1 MKPAQCQIEGSRID
15 EKTEFGH
22 FGADG
27 GCACAG
33 GLCKQ
38 RRVRQASSMPL
49 DKVIETTKDS
59 RVTAGKSPLTFP
71 ASVTI
76 LMVPASGGAPRTD
89 LHQAAETL
97 KKKLIE
103 NRKYIGSVSVVS
115 TFDVSKK
122 TTLEQ
127 VGASYA
133 ADVVILVFYQQYHRT
148 VQSGPAAL
156 LDIAIVPAFTVPGV
170 KVNTA
175 TLIEGVVAH
184 IPSNAVIFRTSA
196 YDERSAYSTS
206 YSEANTAAST
216 SVESFDAAMV
226 NFGNDLSETLDR
238 FDKFDVSK
246 APSISPRPIGPKV
259 SAIRSR
265 SLFQPQPTH
274 DPIRSGTNFGPA
286 GPSEVTRAVLTS
298 NSDVRVSW
306 T

>member
-1 MKPAQCQIEGSRID
+1 MNKRIQ
-15 EKTEFGH
+15 GIL
-22 FGADG
+22 AVLMVALALA
-27 GCACAG
+27 GCANNG
-33 GLCKQ
+33 
-38 RRVRQASSMPL
+38 RVRQASSMPL
-49 DKVIETTKDS
+49 DKVIETAKDS
-59 RVTAGKSPLTFP
+59 RVTADKSPLTFP
-71 ASVTI
+71 ASVAI
-76 LMVPASGGAPRTD
+76 LMVPASGGVPQTD
-89 LHQAAETL
+89 MHQAAETL
-97 KKKLIE
+97 KKKLLE
-103 NRKYIGSVSVVS
+103 NRKYIGAVSIVS

-133 ADVVILVFYQQYHRT
+133 ADVVILVFYQQYQRT

-226 NFGNDLSETLDR
+226 NFGNDLSDTLDR
-238 FDKFDVSK
+238 FDRFDVSK
-246 APSISPRPIGPKV
+246 APSMTSLIESSGEAGAGGGAANDYWKSVDTFKSGGGAFNPLVLLLFGAAW
-259 SAIRSR
+259 AIARR
-265 SLFQPQPTH
+265 
-274 DPIRSGTNFGPA
+274 RM
-286 GPSEVTRAVLTS
+286 R
-298 NSDVRVSW
+298 
-306 T
+306 

>member
-1 MKPAQCQIEGSRID
+1 MRKRILG
-15 EKTEFGH
+15 FS
-22 FGADG
+22 ALLAVALALA
-27 GCACAG
+27 GCANNG
-33 GLCKQ
+33 
-38 RRVRQASSMPL
+38 RVRQASSMPL
-49 DKVIETTKDS
+49 DKVIENAKDS
-59 RVTAGKSPLTFP
+59 RVTADKSPLTFP
-71 ASVTI
+71 ASVAV
-76 LMVPASGGAPRTD
+76 LMVPASGGVPQTD

-97 KKKLIE
+97 KKKLLE
-103 NRKYIGSVSVVS
+103 NRKYIGAVSIVS

-133 ADVVILVFYQQYHRT
+133 ADVVILVFYQQYQRT

-238 FDKFDVSK
+238 FDRFDVSK
-246 APSISPRPIGPKV
+246 APSMNALTESAGEAGAGGSAASNDYWKKV
-259 SAIRSR
+259 DSFKSGGGAFDPVILLLFGAAWAIARR
-265 SLFQPQPTH
+265 R
-274 DPIRSGTNFGPA
+274 IR
-286 GPSEVTRAVLTS
+286 
-298 NSDVRVSW
+298 
-306 T
+306 